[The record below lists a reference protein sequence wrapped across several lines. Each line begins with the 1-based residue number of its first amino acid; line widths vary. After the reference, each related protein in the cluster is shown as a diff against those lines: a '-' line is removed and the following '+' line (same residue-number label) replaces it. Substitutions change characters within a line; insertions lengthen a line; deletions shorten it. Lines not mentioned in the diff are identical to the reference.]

1 MKKHKHLTLFC
12 FLYVLLIGCQRSV
25 SEKEKL
31 FQVIESFENH
41 TSISDESPLGDYS
54 QERFDQDDLFYQ
66 ELQDKLASIDKKH
79 LEETD
84 QISFEILSFLIN
96 EERVQYQFNRH
107 WNPILSDAG
116 FHISLTF
123 RVRELRNRKAVID
136 YLKFLEAIPTY
147 IEQQKELILKG
158 IQAGISQPLVIFKG
172 YESSYRQHITPT
184 AEDNYYFSPL
194 KKLPPVL
201 PQSFKDSVIDVGKS
215 IITEKV
221 IPTFQS
227 IDEFFQAQYLPHTRT
242 TIGTSDTPDGLA
254 YYQSR
259 IHYYTTLDLTAQEIH
274 DKGLEEV
281 ARIRNEMQS
290 IIEELNFEGDF
301 NEFLN
306 FLRTDPQFYAKTPQE
321 LLMFA
326 RDVSKRLDEQL
337 PRYFITLPRK
347 PYGVVKVPDAIAPKY
362 TGGRYVGTDANS
374 TEPGYYLVN
383 TYNLTSR
390 PLFVIPSLTA
400 HEAVPGHHLQV
411 ALSKEMS
418 DQVPKFRRQL
428 YLSAYGEGWAL
439 YCEYLANEMGTYRT
453 PYEQFGKLTYEM
465 WRACRLAV
473 DTGIHA
479 FGWTRDQAVDYMKK
493 NTALSTHEINTE
505 VDRYISWPGQALSYK
520 IGEMKIRELR
530 EKAEDELGSDFDIR
544 AFHEVILEQG
554 VVTLPILEQRILDF
568 IERVKKDSQSSS
580 LNV

>member
-1 MKKHKHLTLFC
+1 MNQHKNFLTICVLVGLF
-12 FLYVLLIGCQRSV
+12 IGCQQTRTDQQ
-25 SEKEKL
+25 KL
-31 FQVIESFENH
+31 HEIIQSFENRS
-41 TSISDESPLGDYS
+41 SISEEFPLGDYT
-54 QERFDQDDLFYQ
+54 QERFDNDDAFYQ
-66 ELQDKLASIDKKH
+66 ELQEKLVNIDAQK
-79 LEETD
+79 LEESD
-84 QISFEILSFLIN
+84 RISHEILSFLIN
-96 EERVQYQFNRH
+96 EERVQYKFNRH

-123 RVRELRNRKAVID
+123 HVRELRNRQAAID

-147 IEQQKELILKG
+147 IQQQKELILKG
-158 IQAGISQPLVIFKG
+158 INAGISQPLVIFSG
-172 YESSYRQHITPT
+172 YESSYQQHITST
-184 AEDNYYFSPL
+184 AEENYYFSPL
-194 KKLPPVL
+194 KNLPTIL
-201 PQSFKDSVIDVGKS
+201 PKTFKDSVVKVGTS
-215 IITEKV
+215 IITQKV

-227 IDEFFQAQYLPHTRT
+227 IEEFFKTQYLPQTRT
-242 TIGTSDTPDGLA
+242 TIGTSEIPDGLA
-254 YYQSR
+254 YYKSR

-274 DKGLEEV
+274 DKGIEEV
-281 ARIRNEMQS
+281 SRIRNEMLS
-290 IIEELNFEGDF
+290 IIEDLNFQGDF
-301 NEFLN
+301 DDFLN
-306 FLRTDPQFYAKTPQE
+306 YLRRDPQFYAKTPNE

-347 PYGVVKVPDAIAPKY
+347 PYGVAKVPDAIAPKY
-362 TGGRYVGTDANS
+362 TGGRYVGTNANS

-383 TYNLTSR
+383 TYNLPSR

-418 DQVPKFRRQL
+418 DETPKFRRQL

-439 YCEYLANEMGTYRT
+439 YTEFLADEMGIYRT
-453 PYEQFGKLTYEM
+453 PYEQFGRLTYEM
-465 WRACRLAV
+465 WRACRLVV

-479 FGWTRDQAVDYMKK
+479 FGWTRSQAVDYMKK

-520 IGEMKIRELR
+520 IGELKIRELR
-530 EKAEDELGSDFDIR
+530 KMAESELGSDFEIR
-544 AFHEVILEQG
+544 AFHEVILEEG

-568 IERVKKDSQSSS
+568 IDRVKKE
-580 LNV
+580 N

>member
-1 MKKHKHLTLFC
+1 MNQHKNFLTICVLVGLF
-12 FLYVLLIGCQRSV
+12 IGCQQTRTDQQ
-25 SEKEKL
+25 KL
-31 FQVIESFENH
+31 HEIIQSFENRS
-41 TSISDESPLGDYS
+41 SISEEFPLGDYT
-54 QERFDQDDLFYQ
+54 QERFDNDDAFYQ
-66 ELQDKLASIDKKH
+66 ELQEKLVNIDAQK
-79 LEETD
+79 LEESD
-84 QISFEILSFLIN
+84 RISHEILSFLIN
-96 EERVQYQFNRH
+96 EERVQYKFNRH

-123 RVRELRNRKAVID
+123 HVRELRNRQAAID

-147 IEQQKELILKG
+147 IQQQKELILKG
-158 IQAGISQPLVIFKG
+158 INAGISQPLVIFSG
-172 YESSYRQHITPT
+172 YESSYQQHITST
-184 AEDNYYFSPL
+184 AEENYYFSPL
-194 KKLPPVL
+194 KNLPTIL
-201 PQSFKDSVIDVGKS
+201 PKTFKDSVVKVGTS
-215 IITEKV
+215 IITQKV

-227 IDEFFQAQYLPHTRT
+227 IEEFFKTQYLPQTRT
-242 TIGTSDTPDGLA
+242 TIGTSEIPDGLA
-254 YYQSR
+254 YYKSR

-274 DKGLEEV
+274 DKGIEEV
-281 ARIRNEMQS
+281 SRIRNEMLS
-290 IIEELNFEGDF
+290 IIEDLNFQGDF
-301 NEFLN
+301 DDFLN
-306 FLRTDPQFYAKTPQE
+306 YLRRDPQFYAKTPNE

-347 PYGVVKVPDAIAPKY
+347 PYGVVKVPEAIAPKY
-362 TGGRYVGTDANS
+362 TGGRYVGTNANS

-383 TYNLTSR
+383 TYNLPSR

-418 DQVPKFRRQL
+418 DETPKFRRQL

-439 YCEYLANEMGTYRT
+439 YTEFLADEMGIYRT
-453 PYEQFGKLTYEM
+453 PYEQFGRLTYEM
-465 WRACRLAV
+465 WRACRLVV

-479 FGWTRDQAVDYMKK
+479 FGWTRSQAVDYMKK

-520 IGEMKIRELR
+520 IGELKIRELR
-530 EKAEDELGSDFDIR
+530 KMAESELGSDFEIR
-544 AFHEVILEQG
+544 AFHEVILEEG

-568 IERVKKDSQSSS
+568 IDRVKKE
-580 LNV
+580 N

>member
-1 MKKHKHLTLFC
+1 MNQYKNFLTICVLVGLF
-12 FLYVLLIGCQRSV
+12 IGCQQTRTDQQ
-25 SEKEKL
+25 KL
-31 FQVIESFENH
+31 HEIIQSFENRS
-41 TSISDESPLGDYS
+41 SISEEFPLGDYT
-54 QERFDQDDLFYQ
+54 QERFDNDDAFYQ
-66 ELQDKLASIDKKH
+66 ELQEKLVNIDAQK
-79 LEETD
+79 LEESD
-84 QISFEILSFLIN
+84 RISHEILSFLIN
-96 EERVQYQFNRH
+96 EERVQYKFNRH

-123 RVRELRNRKAVID
+123 HVRELRNRQAAID

-147 IEQQKELILKG
+147 IQQQKELILKG
-158 IQAGISQPLVIFKG
+158 INAGISQPLVIFSG
-172 YESSYRQHITPT
+172 YESSYQQHITST
-184 AEDNYYFSPL
+184 AEENYYFSPL
-194 KKLPPVL
+194 KNLPTIL
-201 PQSFKDSVIDVGKS
+201 PKTFKDSIVKVGTS
-215 IITEKV
+215 IITQKV

-227 IDEFFQAQYLPHTRT
+227 IEEFFKTQYLPQTRT
-242 TIGTSDTPDGLA
+242 TIGTSEIPDGLA
-254 YYQSR
+254 YYKSR

-274 DKGLEEV
+274 DKGIEEV
-281 ARIRNEMQS
+281 SRIRNEMLS
-290 IIEELNFEGDF
+290 IIEDLNFQGDF
-301 NEFLN
+301 DDFLN
-306 FLRTDPQFYAKTPQE
+306 YLRRDPQFYAKTPNE

-347 PYGVVKVPDAIAPKY
+347 PYGVVKVPEAIAPKY
-362 TGGRYVGTDANS
+362 TGGRYVGTNANS

-383 TYNLTSR
+383 TYNLPSR

-418 DQVPKFRRQL
+418 DETPKFRRQL

-439 YCEYLANEMGTYRT
+439 YTEFLADEMGIYRT
-453 PYEQFGKLTYEM
+453 PYEQFGRLTYEM
-465 WRACRLAV
+465 WRACRLVV

-479 FGWTRDQAVDYMKK
+479 FGWTRSQAVDYMKK

-520 IGEMKIRELR
+520 IGELKIRELR
-530 EKAEDELGSDFDIR
+530 KMAESELGSDFEIR
-544 AFHEVILEQG
+544 AFHEVILEEG

-568 IERVKKDSQSSS
+568 IDRVKKE
-580 LNV
+580 N